1 MKQRTVLSTLPSD
14 SHSWNLVYLQLL
26 LEELGH
32 EVINAGTCVP
42 IDVLIQKCHQYKPN
56 NLVISSV
63 NGHGHLD
70 GVSLMRAIRK
80 YPMLKDIR
88 VVIGG
93 KLGTEG
99 CDSKSYAEKLLKEG
113 FDAVFS
119 EKEIPEFMELMT
131 ESLENNIQKIAL

>member
-1 MKQRTVLSTLPSD
+1 MKMKTLLSTIPSD

-32 EVINAGTCVP
+32 EVVNIGTCVP
-42 IDVLIQKCHQYKPN
+42 IDLLIEKCHQIKPD

-70 GVSLMRAIRK
+70 GMNIIKAMK
-80 YPMLKDIR
+80 QHPMLKDIR
-88 VVIGG
+88 TVIGG
-93 KLGTEG
+93 KLGTQG
-99 CDSKSYAEKLLKEG
+99 CDSREYADKLLNEG

-119 EKEIPEFMELMT
+119 EKELPEF
-131 ESLENNIQKIAL
+131 IAMMSDSSFDKNHRIAG

>member
-32 EVINAGTCVP
+32 EVINVGTCVP
-42 IDVLIQKCHQYKPN
+42 IDVLIKKCHESRPN

-70 GVSLMRAIRK
+70 GMKMILAMKK
-80 YPMLKDIR
+80 YPMLKGIR

-93 KLGTEG
+93 KLGTQG
-99 CDSKSYAEKLLKEG
+99 CDSKDYAEKLLRAG

-119 EKEIPEFMELMT
+119 EKEIPEFISLMNEDT
-131 ESLENNIQKIAL
+131 KNNNQKIAL